1 MAGVTRGIGG
11 VEFAGSLPDP
21 VVAVAGLLTQLGDM
35 WFLLLALATVYW
47 RARGGRAPTLTTT
60 PLRDCL
66 FLLALAVGS
75 YAAVGTLKPLLALS
89 RPPGAA
95 VATLPAWLP
104 PAAAP
109 VYESLVTA
117 DGYGFPSGHATTAT
131 AVYGGAAV
139 VLTAGTRRLR
149 YAVAGLVVGGVF
161 LSRVVI
167 GVHYL
172 VDVAVGVVLGLAVLS
187 AFLAFVRRF
196 GSGTE
201 PPERT
206 DPPSAGVHSPLPALA
221 GALALAVV
229 ALAVAPEPE
238 QLLALCGAAGGVGLW
253 LARGSSTAAPLSG
266 L

>member
-1 MAGVTRGIGG
+1 MTRGIGG
-11 VEFAGSLPDP
+11 VEFADSLPDP
-21 VVAVAGLLTQLGDM
+21 VVAAAGLLTQLGDV
-35 WFLLLALATVYW
+35 WFLLLALAASYW
-47 RARGGRAPTLTTT
+47 RARGGRAPTLTAT

-75 YAAVGTLKPLLALS
+75 YAAVATLKPLFALP
-89 RPPGAA
+89 RPPGTA
-95 VATLPAWLP
+95 VAALSAWLP

-109 VYESLVTA
+109 VSESLVTA

-139 VLTAGTRRLR
+139 VLTAGSRRLR
-149 YAVAGLVVGGVF
+149 YAVAGVVVGGVS

-172 VDVAVGVVLGLAVLS
+172 VDVAVGVVLGLVLLS
-187 AFLAFVRRF
+187 AFLALVKRF

-201 PPERT
+201 GPERT
-206 DPPSAGVHSPLPALA
+206 APPSAGVHSPLPALA
-221 GALALAVV
+221 GALALAIV
-229 ALAVAPEPE
+229 ALAVAPGPE
-238 QLLALCGAAGGVGLW
+238 QLLALCGAGGGVGLW
-253 LARGSSTAAPLSG
+253 LARGLPTAVSFSG